1 VVSLS
6 QKPEGRT
13 VSEQAMEIDDG
24 STLKPGTRVDDYVI
38 GAVLGQ
44 GGFGITYLVRDENLQ
59 KDFALKEFFPADLAL
74 RDGTRIRVR
83 SRPNGESDFNWGL
96 KKFYDEA
103 RLVAQFNHP
112 NIVSVRRVFQANNS
126 AYMLLD
132 FIRGITLEHWLV
144 ERAEMPTQQELDQL
158 TGPLL
163 RALDVVHANK
173 IWHLDIS
180 PDNIMMRAPN
190 HTPVLVDFGASRFEM
205 KQHSRLI
212 SALIFKSGYSAPEQY
227 TSSVSRYGPWTDIY
241 AFAATLYR
249 AVSGCRPPEATMR
262 SLADELGPAIVTA
275 KGDYRSTFLSAIDW
289 ALKLRP
295 SERPQS
301 VAEWRRQ
308 LLGDAGAAVEVRSGG
323 RDAPPGQEQHSAGHT
338 RRKTHLIWGAVSAGV
353 LVLAAGLAA
362 AYFLH
367 ARPSSDEAAAKC
379 ARGRQPEEVVNACTL
394 LIQREPTNALAY
406 AYRGQMQI
414 YLSEHARALDDANR
428 AIQLDGRLPDGFVA
442 RAAWNRRF
450 GDQENALKDLDRALA
465 INGDHVEGLI
475 GRGLVNASLGRKDE
489 ARRDTDRAIARLNEA
504 LLRSPEDARL
514 YRLRGLMRA
523 NIQEFEAGI
532 ADYDHALKLD
542 QDDAIALSGRGY
554 VYSLKRDYD
563 RAILDFNRSIELNSK
578 YFGVYNTRGYALA
591 QKSRLDEALADYTQA
606 LALCPLFAPAY
617 RNRAYAY
624 MAKRDYSRAIADFDE
639 ALKRNSRDA
648 SSFGGR
654 GYARS
659 EMWLLD
665 EAIADLDRATTLK
678 PDYYGALNNRGL
690 AYFRKHD
697 YPRAVADYTEAIK
710 LNPGYVLAY
719 HNRAW
724 VYATQRDYD
733 RAIADY
739 DHLLQLNS
747 ADANALRGR
756 GQMLVQKH
764 DYSGA
769 ILDYDKAIGLNTNDA
784 AAYRLRG
791 YAYLQM
797 NSNDRAI
804 VDFDHALKLAP
815 NDAVALNN
823 RAVVHERRAE
833 RELAI
838 ADYKTAL
845 TIDPNN
851 AFAMN
856 ALKRLGSAQ

>member
-1 VVSLS
+1 
-6 QKPEGRT
+6 
-13 VSEQAMEIDDG
+13 MESDDG
-24 STLKPGTRVDDYVI
+24 STLKAGTRVDDYVI
-38 GAVLGQ
+38 GAVLGR

-59 KDFALKEFFPADLAL
+59 KDLALKEFFPEDLAL

-103 RLVAQFNHP
+103 RLLAQFNHP

-132 FIRGITLEHWLV
+132 FIRGITFEQWLL
-144 ERAEMPTQQELDQL
+144 ERAETPTQEELDQL

-163 RALDVVHANK
+163 SALAVVHANK

-180 PDNIMMRAPN
+180 PDNIMMRAPD
-190 HTPVLVDFGASRFEM
+190 HTPVLVDFGASRFEI

-212 SALIFKSGYSAPEQY
+212 SALIFKTGYSAPEQY
-227 TSSVSRYGPWTDIY
+227 TSSISRYGPWTDIY
-241 AFAATLYR
+241 AFGATLYR
-249 AVSGCRPPEATMR
+249 AISGSRPSEATAR
-262 SLADELGPAIVTA
+262 SLVDELEPAVAIA
-275 KGDYRSTFLSAIDW
+275 KGNYRRRFLDGIDW

-301 VAEWRRQ
+301 VAEWRKQ
-308 LLGDAGAAVEVRSGG
+308 LLPDTSRHVEVLTRG
-323 RDAPPGQEQHSAGHT
+323 RDGATPPAQDVAVAPHRKMPVALRTLTAG
-338 RRKTHLIWGAVSAGV
+338 IVIAVV
-353 LVLAAGLAA
+353 GLAA
-362 AYFLH
+362 AYLLLR
-367 ARPSSDEAAAKC
+367 RPAPDEVAAKC
-379 ARGRQPEEVVNACTL
+379 VHGSRPEDVVQACTL
-394 LIQREPTNALAY
+394 LIERDPKDALAY
-406 AYRGQMQI
+406 AHRGQMLI
-414 YLSEHARALDDANR
+414 YVSEPTRALDDANR
-428 AIQLDGRLPDGFVA
+428 AIQLDGQLPDALVA
-442 RAAWNRRF
+442 RAAWNRLF
-450 GDQENALKDLDRALA
+450 GDQETALKDLDRALA
-465 INGDHVEGLI
+465 INGDYVEGLI
-475 GRGLVNASLGRKDE
+475 GRALVNANLGRKEE
-489 ARRDTDRAIARLNEA
+489 AGRDNDRAVARLNDA
-504 LLRSPEDARL
+504 LLRHPEDTRL
-514 YRLRGLMRA
+514 HRQRGLMRI
-523 NIQEFEAGI
+523 NNQKFDEGI
-532 ADYDHALKLD
+532 ADYDQAIKLD
-542 QDDAIALSGRGY
+542 QDDALAFSGRGY
-554 VYSLKRDYD
+554 AYSLKRDYD
-563 RAILDFNRSIELNSK
+563 RAITDFDRSIELNSK

-591 QKSRLDEALADYTQA
+591 QKNRLDEALTDYTKA
-606 LALCPLFAPAY
+606 LALAPRFAPAY

-624 MAKRDYSRAIADFDE
+624 LAKRDYTRAIADFDE
-639 ALKRNSRDA
+639 AVKLNYRDA
-648 SSFGGR
+648 SAFGGR

-678 PDYYGALNNRGL
+678 PDYYGAFNNRGL
-690 AYFRKHD
+690 TYFRKRD
-697 YPRAVADYTEAIK
+697 YTRALADYTEAIK
-710 LNPGYVLAY
+710 LNPGYVTAY

-724 VYATQRDYD
+724 TYGAQRDYD

-747 ADANALRGR
+747 ADANALRSR
-756 GQMLVQKH
+756 GQMLAHKH
-764 DYSGA
+764 DFARA
-769 ILDYDKAIGLNTNDA
+769 IVDYDKAISLNANDA

-791 YAYLQM
+791 YAHLQM

-804 VDFDHALKLAP
+804 ADFDQALRLAP

-856 ALKRLGSAQ
+856 GLKRLGSAQ